1 MLSLT
6 TYNSDIGL
14 ECAGFLK
21 GFGYNATVMVR
32 SVVLRGFDTQMADLI
47 TEELKDKGV
56 EFLMKCVPLEVK
68 KLDSGKLQVTWKNIE
83 VS

>member
-1 MLSLT
+1 
-6 TYNSDIGL
+6 
-14 ECAGFLK
+14 
-21 GFGYNATVMVR
+21 MVR